1 MVETLTPAGCGGRRR
16 QAAAMLLF
24 SLGAVGA
31 AAGLGGLLGL
41 TGRALPTRWA
51 LALAV
56 TLALLGALR
65 EAGIVRVPL
74 PDLRRQVPER
84 WRRDKPLALW
94 STGYGAILGAGVG
107 TFQPV
112 ATFWVAC
119 AGAAALGRPAVAAL
133 CLAPF
138 GLGRALMVAFPGDD
152 PLHRLAGA
160 HRMLRPVNAATLLA
174 FALLLAPSIAFAGA
188 PALPT
193 GQRDPSVS
201 KNVIAYTDAM
211 DGTTNV
217 VVLENGA
224 APVVFSGGRLPALS
238 GDVLAYVDDAG
249 IRVVLWRTGQ
259 EVARVGGGVD
269 KPALSGPR
277 LAFVETIGARKR
289 LVVRN
294 IGTGSVR
301 VVARAGP
308 AVDLGRPSLLGQLI
322 AWHESGGDRNRL
334 LLRSLTGGPTRIIAS
349 GSRSGL
355 HANPTLAL
363 PYIAWIESRAEH
375 SAVLLRKLPN
385 GAVRRVASTSGPV
398 FHYWNTAIESGRVWV
413 TRWSL
418 GSNRSR
424 ILAYRWAR

>member
-1 MVETLTPAGCGGRRR
+1 
-16 QAAAMLLF
+16 
-24 SLGAVGA
+24 
-31 AAGLGGLLGL
+31 
-41 TGRALPTRWA
+41 
-51 LALAV
+51 
-56 TLALLGALR
+56 
-65 EAGIVRVPL
+65 
-74 PDLRRQVPER
+74 
-84 WRRDKPLALW
+84 
-94 STGYGAILGAGVG
+94 
-107 TFQPV
+107 
-112 ATFWVAC
+112 
-119 AGAAALGRPAVAAL
+119 
-133 CLAPF
+133 
-138 GLGRALMVAFPGDD
+138 
-152 PLHRLAGA
+152 
-160 HRMLRPVNAATLLA
+160 
-174 FALLLAPSIAFAGA
+174 
-188 PALPT
+188 
-193 GQRDPSVS
+193 
-201 KNVIAYTDAM
+201 
-211 DGTTNV
+211 
-217 VVLENGA
+217 
-224 APVVFSGGRLPALS
+224 LS